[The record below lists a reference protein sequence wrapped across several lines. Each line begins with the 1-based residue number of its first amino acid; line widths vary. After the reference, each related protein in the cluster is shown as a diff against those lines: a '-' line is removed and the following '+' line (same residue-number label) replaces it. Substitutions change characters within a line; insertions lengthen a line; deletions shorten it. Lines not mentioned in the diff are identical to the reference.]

1 MPKMEKRDMI
11 IHQCVC
17 VIIYQCV
24 MCVIIGEQSEP
35 SLSKVD
41 GKHHIAMHA
50 RM

>member
-1 MPKMEKRDMI
+1 MPKMEKKRHDNTS
-11 IHQCVC
+11 VC

-35 SLSKVD
+35 SLSKVN